1 MKVIKINAIWCSA
14 CLVMNKVWNEIEK
27 EKNIEIINLD
37 YDMDEEEV
45 KKYNPEDI
53 LPVMIFTDDNGK
65 ELKRLTGE
73 VKKEKIIDLIEEL
86 GEK

>member
-14 CLVMNKVWNEIEK
+14 CLVMNKIWNEIEK

-37 YDMDEEEV
+37 YVMDEEEV
-45 KKYNPEDI
+45 KKYNPGEI
-53 LPVMIFTDDNGK
+53 LPVMIFIDEKGN

-73 VKKEKIIDLIEEL
+73 LKKDKIIELIEEL

>member
-45 KKYNPEDI
+45 KKYNPKDI
-53 LPVMIFTDDNGK
+53 LPVMIFIDDNGK

-73 VKKEKIIDLIEEL
+73 IKKEKIIDLIEEL